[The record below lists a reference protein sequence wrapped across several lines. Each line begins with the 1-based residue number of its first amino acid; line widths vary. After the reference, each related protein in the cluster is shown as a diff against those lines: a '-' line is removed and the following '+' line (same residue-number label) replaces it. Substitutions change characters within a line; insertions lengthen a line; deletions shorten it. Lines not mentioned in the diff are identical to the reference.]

1 MDFTLALVI
10 ATVAIALFFD
20 YTNGFHDA
28 ANAIATSVS
37 TRALTPRLALSMAA
51 VLNFVGALLGVEVA
65 KTISEIITGFDTIDS
80 ANHALTIVVSA
91 LVGAIV
97 WNLIT
102 WYFGIPSSS
111 SHALIGGLVGA
122 GLASGVTVDW
132 DKLVEKV
139 AIPMVVSP
147 ALGFTGAF
155 LVMVAIMWIFRR
167 ARPAAVNRGFRLS
180 QTVSAAMLSLGHGL
194 QDAQK
199 TMGVIVLAL
208 VAGGY
213 GPGPGDREIPLWV
226 ILAAAGAI
234 SAGTFSGG
242 MRIMRTMGRRII
254 ALDPPRG
261 FAAELTASFVLYFMA
276 IGQGAPVSTTHTMTS
291 SVMGAG
297 ASKRFSAVRWGVA
310 RNIVTAWIITI
321 PMAAAV
327 AAATYG
333 VTHLLIP
340 GN

>member
-1 MDFTLALVI
+1 MEFTLALVI

-37 TRALTPRLALSMAA
+37 PRALTPRLALTMAA
-51 VLNFVGALLGVEVA
+51 ILNFVGALLGVEVA
-65 KTISEIITGFDTIDS
+65 KTIKDILTGFDNIDS
-80 ANHALTIVVSA
+80 PNHALTVVVSA
-91 LVGAIV
+91 LVGAIT

-155 LVMVAIMWIFRR
+155 LVWWPSCGSSA

-208 VAGGY
+208 IAGGY
-213 GPGPGDREIPLWV
+213 GPAEGDGRSRSGSSSLPRPPSRRARSP
-226 ILAAAGAI
+226 AAC
-234 SAGTFSGG
+234 
-242 MRIMRTMGRRII
+242 
-254 ALDPPRG
+254 
-261 FAAELTASFVLYFMA
+261 ASCA
-276 IGQGAPVSTTHTMTS
+276 
-291 SVMGAG
+291 
-297 ASKRFSAVRWGVA
+297 RW
-310 RNIVTAWIITI
+310 
-321 PMAAAV
+321 V
-327 AAATYG
+327 AASSRSIRPVASRRS
-333 VTHLLIP
+333 
-340 GN
+340 